1 MSRSCSLILSCIGLP
16 VSLCQNNFDTA
27 RDKRFSF
34 IAGSKQLQGFTQ
46 IKQGHRLE
54 MHLVLLVGLCI
65 FGTTSDLKRFKC
77 CVRILESKQKYFV
90 LHFIDRFFLRESLE
104 MF

>member
-1 MSRSCSLILSCIGLP
+1 MAEPKTTLTQR
-16 VSLCQNNFDTA
+16 VT
-27 RDKRFSF
+27 KSF

-65 FGTTSDLKRFKC
+65 FGTTPDLKHFQF
-77 CVRILESKQKYFV
+77 CVRIFESKQNI
-90 LHFIDRFFLRESLE
+90 LCRILSIDFF
-104 MF
+104 